1 MASADG
7 EGPQGRPT
15 SSLPASLHP
24 PHPPQASRL
33 PKAAGSGVRSRPFGC
48 ACGGGWGEEGTGGA
62 AMVMMEAGSLLGLD
76 LGAAP

>member
-24 PHPPQASRL
+24 PPPPQASRL
-33 PKAAGSGVRSRPFGC
+33 PKAAGSGSRNRPFGC
-48 ACGGGWGEEGTGGA
+48 VCGGEWGEGTGAA
-62 AMVMMEAGSLLGLD
+62 AMVMMEAGSLLDLD
-76 LGAAP
+76 LGAAL